1 MQIEAYNDESKLF
14 EEISSSS
21 FLKNLKLVKDNIFSK
36 QVKITDDLFFTE
48 IFISCNSSNIFKDNF
63 LMINDYIGISFK
75 NFYIDDGKIKK
86 HLEEKTKSLLFE
98 INIKCFKDNDEC
110 ITIDENVNFL
120 FNLF

>member
-1 MQIEAYNDESKLF
+1 MQIEVYNDESKLF

-63 LMINDYIGISFK
+63 LMINDYIGISFE

-110 ITIDENVNFL
+110 ITIDENINFL

>member
-1 MQIEAYNDESKLF
+1 MQIEVYNDESKLF

-63 LMINDYIGISFK
+63 LMMLIIYFS
-75 NFYIDDGKIKK
+75 
-86 HLEEKTKSLLFE
+86 LFE
-98 INIKCFKDNDEC
+98 LKINSV
-110 ITIDENVNFL
+110 T
-120 FNLF
+120 

>member
-1 MQIEAYNDESKLF
+1 MQIEVYNDESKLF

-63 LMINDYIGISFK
+63 LMINDYIGIGFK

>member
-1 MQIEAYNDESKLF
+1 MQIEVYNDESKLF